1 MFILEIQSIHSLST
15 LCCNVNLFGVHAYRC
30 LYIFVYIYV
39 YIYVH
44 QRVYTQI
51 FIHRDLI

>member
-30 LYIFVYIYV
+30 LYIFVYIYMYTYMYTSE
-39 YIYVH
+39 YIHKYL
-44 QRVYTQI
+44 YTGT
-51 FIHRDLI
+51 